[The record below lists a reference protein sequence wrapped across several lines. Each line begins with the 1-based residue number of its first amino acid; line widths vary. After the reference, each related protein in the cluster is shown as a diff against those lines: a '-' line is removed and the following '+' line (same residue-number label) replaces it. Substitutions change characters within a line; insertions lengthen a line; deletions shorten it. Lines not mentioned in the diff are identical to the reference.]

1 MLSMKNPDIMD
12 GAGDRYNALG
22 WAFAI
27 GKGRPSTDYNTPM
40 PIFSASAGAALYRKE
55 YLQKTGLLDELHFA
69 YLEDV
74 DLGYRARILGYRNAY
89 EPTAKVYHAG
99 SATTGSRYN
108 PFKITHSSRNNIYLI
123 YQLHCSEQY
132 IEGSRAV
139 AAAVASLVANH
150 ILSGDTRPLLLS
162 PFTNPTLD
170 HVLVERFSAA
180 DGAPVTLSQLL
191 IYAENRD
198 IPREWV
204 SGVSVLTRTLPF
216 LFLPKLNY
224 EARVVRHVMT
234 EPSPGTLMP
243 VYLLLPKAAVMMDIQ
258 GQKAYI
264 IMDRQAVENL
274 RLAFSRKYINA
285 ASVLKLATDAH
296 DFSESI
302 ALYNDLFS
310 EKRRCSMIRYQ
321 PPFTLF
327 ADEKMALQL
336 VRPGAALQSLPALLE
351 HLQMWSAQAPDLY
364 FCEEGL
370 LQFVRTGKMFDI
382 PPDLCDAPDIPT
394 RRELLLRLRRA
405 AESDHRTLRIVDPA
419 QLALTPSMC
428 VNVFQGRGVVFCQAI
443 QEPDGQYCREYLMQ
457 DPILTEALLTYLD
470 DGHASDWLRSQKYTL
485 DFIDYCLR
493 LL

>member
-1 MLSMKNPDIMD
+1 MSELTQTLKILVTRYPGTMAELARKASIDRSTLYKIVSGQRTPREFQLERLADALELSEEEKSALLLQYKQRGRGPDPRLR
-12 GAGDRYNALG
+12 A
-22 WAFAI
+22 
-27 GKGRPSTDYNTPM
+27 
-40 PIFSASAGAALYRKE
+40 
-55 YLQKTGLLDELHFA
+55 ELHHL
-69 YLEDV
+69 LEVSFRVED
-74 DLGYRARILGYRNAY
+74 
-89 EPTAKVYHAG
+89 
-99 SATTGSRYN
+99 
-108 PFKITHSSRNNIYLI
+108 FTHREGLASNEAAS
-123 YQLHCSEQY
+123 QLRCSEQY

-180 DGAPVTLSQLL
+180 DGAPVALSQLL
-191 IYAENRD
+191 VYAENRD

-204 SGVSVLTRTLPF
+204 SGVSILTRTLPF

-224 EARVVRHVMT
+224 EARVVPSVMT

-274 RLAFSRKYINA
+274 RLAFSRKYLNA

-321 PPFTLF
+321 PPFALF

-351 HLQMWSAQAPDLY
+351 HLHDDVVADG
-364 FCEEGL
+364 E
-370 LQFVRTGKMFDI
+370 
-382 PPDLCDAPDIPT
+382 
-394 RRELLLRLRRA
+394 
-405 AESDHRTLRIVDPA
+405 
-419 QLALTPSMC
+419 
-428 VNVFQGRGVVFCQAI
+428 VFAGF
-443 QEPDGQYCREYLMQ
+443 
-457 DPILTEALLTYLD
+457 
-470 DGHASDWLRSQKYTL
+470 
-485 DFIDYCLR
+485 
-493 LL
+493 

>member
-1 MLSMKNPDIMD
+1 MSELTQTLKILVTRYPGTMAELARKASIDRSTLYKIVSGQRTPREFQLEHLADALELSEEQRSALLLQYKQRGRGPDPRLR
-12 GAGDRYNALG
+12 A
-22 WAFAI
+22 
-27 GKGRPSTDYNTPM
+27 
-40 PIFSASAGAALYRKE
+40 
-55 YLQKTGLLDELHFA
+55 ELHHL
-69 YLEDV
+69 LEVSFRVED
-74 DLGYRARILGYRNAY
+74 
-89 EPTAKVYHAG
+89 
-99 SATTGSRYN
+99 
-108 PFKITHSSRNNIYLI
+108 FTHREGLI
-123 YQLHCSEQY
+123 SNEAASQLRCSEQY

-139 AAAVASLVANH
+139 AAAVAS
-150 ILSGDTRPLLLS
+150 
-162 PFTNPTLD
+162 
-170 HVLVERFSAA
+170 LVERFSAA

-264 IMDRQAVENL
+264 IMDRQAVDNL

-321 PPFTLF
+321 PPFALF

-405 AESDHRTLRIVDPA
+405 AESDRRTLRIVDPA

-443 QEPDGQYCREYLMQ
+443 LEPDGQYCREYLMQ

>member
-1 MLSMKNPDIMD
+1 MSELTQTLKIYVTRYPGTMAELARKASIDRSTLYKIVSGQRTPREFQLEHLADALELSEEQKSALLLQYKQRGRGPDPKLR
-12 GAGDRYNALG
+12 A
-22 WAFAI
+22 
-27 GKGRPSTDYNTPM
+27 
-40 PIFSASAGAALYRKE
+40 
-55 YLQKTGLLDELHFA
+55 ELHHL
-69 YLEDV
+69 LEVSFRVED
-74 DLGYRARILGYRNAY
+74 
-89 EPTAKVYHAG
+89 
-99 SATTGSRYN
+99 
-108 PFKITHSSRNNIYLI
+108 FTHREGLI
-123 YQLHCSEQY
+123 SNEAASQLRCSEQY

-180 DGAPVTLSQLL
+180 DGAPVALSQLL
-191 IYAENRD
+191 VYAENRD

-243 VYLLLPKAAVMMDIQ
+243 VYLLLPKAAV
-258 GQKAYI
+258 
-264 IMDRQAVENL
+264 
-274 RLAFSRKYINA
+274 
-285 ASVLKLATDAH
+285 
-296 DFSESI
+296 
-302 ALYNDLFS
+302 
-310 EKRRCSMIRYQ
+310 
-321 PPFTLF
+321 LF

-405 AESDHRTLRIVDPA
+405 AESDRRTLRIVDSA
-419 QLALTPSMC
+419 QLAPTPSMS

-443 QEPDGQYCREYLMQ
+443 REPDGQYCREYLMQ
-457 DPILTEALLTYLD
+457 DPILTESLLAYLD

>member
-1 MLSMKNPDIMD
+1 MSELTQTLKILVTRYPGTMAELARKASIDRSTLYKIVSGQRTPREFQLEHLADALELSEEQRSALLLQYKQRGRGPDPRLR
-12 GAGDRYNALG
+12 A
-22 WAFAI
+22 
-27 GKGRPSTDYNTPM
+27 
-40 PIFSASAGAALYRKE
+40 
-55 YLQKTGLLDELHFA
+55 ELHHL
-69 YLEDV
+69 LEVSFRVED
-74 DLGYRARILGYRNAY
+74 
-89 EPTAKVYHAG
+89 
-99 SATTGSRYN
+99 
-108 PFKITHSSRNNIYLI
+108 FTHREGLI
-123 YQLHCSEQY
+123 SNEAASQLRCSEQY

-224 EARVVRHVMT
+224 EARVVRHVM
-234 EPSPGTLMP
+234 
-243 VYLLLPKAAVMMDIQ
+243 MDIQ

-274 RLAFSRKYINA
+274 RLAFSRKYLNA

-327 ADEKMALQL
+327 ADEKMALQF

-405 AESDHRTLRIVDPA
+405 AESDRRTLRIVDPA
-419 QLALTPSMC
+419 RLALTPSMC

-443 QEPDGQYCREYLMQ
+443 LEPDGQYCREYLMQ

>member
-1 MLSMKNPDIMD
+1 MSELTQTLKILVTRYPGTMAELARKASIDRSTLYKIVNGQRTPREFQLEHLADALELSDDQRSALLQQYKQRSRGPDPRLR
-12 GAGDRYNALG
+12 A
-22 WAFAI
+22 
-27 GKGRPSTDYNTPM
+27 
-40 PIFSASAGAALYRKE
+40 
-55 YLQKTGLLDELHFA
+55 ELHHL
-69 YLEDV
+69 LEVSFRVEDFTHREGIV
-74 DLGYRARILGYRNAY
+74 SNEAA
-89 EPTAKVYHAG
+89 
-99 SATTGSRYN
+99 SRL
-108 PFKITHSSRNNIYLI
+108 R
-123 YQLHCSEQY
+123 CSEQY

-139 AAAVASLVANH
+139 AAVASLVANH

-170 HVLVERFSAA
+170 HVLLERFSAA
-180 DGAPVTLSQLL
+180 DGAPVALAQLL
-191 IYAENRD
+191 LFAENRD
-198 IPREWV
+198 IPGERV
-204 SGVSVLTRTLPF
+204 SDVSALTRTLPF

-224 EARVVRHVMT
+224 EARVVRSVMT

-243 VYLLLPKAAVMMDIQ
+243 VYLLLPEAAVMMDRQ

-264 IMDRQAVENL
+264 ITDRQAVENL
-274 RLAFSRKYINA
+274 RLAFSRKYLNA
-285 ASVLKLATDAH
+285 ASVLKLATEAH
-296 DFSESI
+296 DLSESM
-302 ALYNDLFS
+302 ALYSDLFS

-321 PPFTLF
+321 PPFALF

-351 HLQMWSAQAPDLY
+351 QLQMWSAQAPDLY

-405 AESDHRTLRIVDPA
+405 AESDRRTLRIVDSA
-419 QLALTPSMC
+419 RLALTPSMC

-443 QEPDGQYCREYLMQ
+443 QEPDGQYCHEYLMQ
-457 DPILTEALLTYLD
+457 NPILTEALLAYLD

>member
-1 MLSMKNPDIMD
+1 MSELTQTLKILVTRYPGTMAELARKASIDRSTLYKIVSGQRTPREFQLEHLADALELSEEEKSALLLQYKQRGRGPDPRLR
-12 GAGDRYNALG
+12 A
-22 WAFAI
+22 
-27 GKGRPSTDYNTPM
+27 
-40 PIFSASAGAALYRKE
+40 
-55 YLQKTGLLDELHFA
+55 ELHHL
-69 YLEDV
+69 LEVSFRVED
-74 DLGYRARILGYRNAY
+74 
-89 EPTAKVYHAG
+89 
-99 SATTGSRYN
+99 
-108 PFKITHSSRNNIYLI
+108 FTHREGLI
-123 YQLHCSEQY
+123 SNEAASQLRCSEQY

-180 DGAPVTLSQLL
+180 DGAPVALSQLL
-191 IYAENRD
+191 VYAENRD

-264 IMDRQAVENL
+264 IMDRRAVENL
-274 RLAFSRKYINA
+274 RLAFSRKYLNA

-321 PPFTLF
+321 PPFALF

-336 VRPGAALQSLPALLE
+336 VR
-351 HLQMWSAQAPDLY
+351 
-364 FCEEGL
+364 
-370 LQFVRTGKMFDI
+370 R
-382 PPDLCDAPDIPT
+382 
-394 RRELLLRLRRA
+394 RRA
-405 AESDHRTLRIVDPA
+405 AVPARPARTPA
-419 QLALTPSMC
+419 DVERPGPGPLFL
-428 VNVFQGRGVVFCQAI
+428 
-443 QEPDGQYCREYLMQ
+443 
-457 DPILTEALLTYLD
+457 
-470 DGHASDWLRSQKYTL
+470 
-485 DFIDYCLR
+485 
-493 LL
+493 

>member
-1 MLSMKNPDIMD
+1 MSELTQTLKILVTRYPGTMAELARKASIDRSTLYKIVSGQRTPREFQLEHLADALELSDD
-12 GAGDRYNALG
+12 QRSALLQQYKQRSRG
-22 WAFAI
+22 
-27 GKGRPSTDYNTPM
+27 TDPRLR
-40 PIFSASAGAALYRKE
+40 A
-55 YLQKTGLLDELHFA
+55 ELHHL
-69 YLEDV
+69 LEASFRVEDFTHREGIV
-74 DLGYRARILGYRNAY
+74 SN
-89 EPTAKVYHAG
+89 ETA
-99 SATTGSRYN
+99 SRL
-108 PFKITHSSRNNIYLI
+108 R
-123 YQLHCSEQY
+123 CSEQY

-139 AAAVASLVANH
+139 AAVASLVANH

-170 HVLVERFSAA
+170 HVLLERFSAA
-180 DGAPVTLSQLL
+180 DGAPVALAQLL
-191 IYAENRD
+191 LFAENRD
-198 IPREWV
+198 IPREQV
-204 SGVSVLTRTLPF
+204 SDVSALTRTLPF

-224 EARVVRHVMT
+224 EARVVRSVMT

-243 VYLLLPKAAVMMDIQ
+243 VYLLLPEAAVMMDRQ

-264 IMDRQAVENL
+264 ITDRQAVENL
-274 RLAFSRKYINA
+274 RLAFSRKYLNA
-285 ASVLKLATDAH
+285 ASVLKLATEAH
-296 DFSESI
+296 DLSKSMS
-302 ALYNDLFS
+302 LYSDLFS

-327 ADEKMALQL
+327 VDEKMALQL

-382 PPDLCDAPDIPT
+382 PPDLCDVPDIPT

-405 AESDHRTLRIVDPA
+405 AESDRRTLRIVDSA
-419 QLALTPSMC
+419 QLAPTPSMS

-443 QEPDGQYCREYLMQ
+443 REPDGQYCREYLMQ

-470 DGHASDWLRSQKYTL
+470 DGHASDWVRSQKYTL

>member
-1 MLSMKNPDIMD
+1 MSELTQTLKILVTRYPGTMAELARKASIDRSTLYKIVSGQRTPREFQLEHLADALELSEEQKSALLLQYKQRGRGPDPRLR
-12 GAGDRYNALG
+12 A
-22 WAFAI
+22 
-27 GKGRPSTDYNTPM
+27 
-40 PIFSASAGAALYRKE
+40 
-55 YLQKTGLLDELHFA
+55 ELHHL
-69 YLEDV
+69 LEVSFRVED
-74 DLGYRARILGYRNAY
+74 
-89 EPTAKVYHAG
+89 
-99 SATTGSRYN
+99 
-108 PFKITHSSRNNIYLI
+108 FTHREGLI
-123 YQLHCSEQY
+123 SNEAASQLRCSEQY

-150 ILSGDTRPLLLS
+150 ILSGD
-162 PFTNPTLD
+162 
-170 HVLVERFSAA
+170 
-180 DGAPVTLSQLL
+180 
-191 IYAENRD
+191 
-198 IPREWV
+198 
-204 SGVSVLTRTLPF
+204 TRTLPF

-274 RLAFSRKYINA
+274 RLAFSRKYLNA

-321 PPFTLF
+321 PPFALF
-327 ADEKMALQL
+327 ADEKIALQL

-405 AESDHRTLRIVDPA
+405 AESDRRTLRIVDPA

-443 QEPDGQYCREYLMQ
+443 LEPDGQYCREYLMQ

>member
-1 MLSMKNPDIMD
+1 MSELTQTLKILVTRYPGTMAELARKASIDRSTLYKIVNGQRTPREFQLEHLADALELSDD
-12 GAGDRYNALG
+12 QRSALLQQYKQRSRG
-22 WAFAI
+22 
-27 GKGRPSTDYNTPM
+27 TDPRLR
-40 PIFSASAGAALYRKE
+40 A
-55 YLQKTGLLDELHFA
+55 ELHHL
-69 YLEDV
+69 LEVSFRVEDFTHREGIV
-74 DLGYRARILGYRNAY
+74 SNEA
-89 EPTAKVYHAG
+89 AG
-99 SATTGSRYN
+99 RL
-108 PFKITHSSRNNIYLI
+108 R
-123 YQLHCSEQY
+123 CSEQY

-170 HVLVERFSAA
+170 RVLVERFSAA
-180 DGAPVTLSQLL
+180 DGAPVALAQLL
-191 IYAENRD
+191 VFAENRD

-204 SGVSVLTRTLPF
+204 SDVSVLTRTLPF

-224 EARVVRHVMT
+224 EARVVRSVMT

-243 VYLLLPKAAVMMDIQ
+243 VYLLLPEAAVMMDRQ

-264 IMDRQAVENL
+264 ITDRRAVENL
-274 RLAFSRKYINA
+274 RLAFSRKYLNA
-285 ASVLKLATDAH
+285 ASVLKLATEAH
-296 DFSESI
+296 DLSESM
-302 ALYNDLFS
+302 ALYSDLFS
-310 EKRRCSMIRYQ
+310 EKCRCSMIRYQ

-327 ADEKMALQL
+327 VDEKTAMQF
-336 VRPGAALQSLPALLE
+336 VRPDAAQQSLPALLE
-351 HLQMWSAQAPDLY
+351 YLRAWSTQAPDLY

-370 LQFVRTGKMFDI
+370 LQLVRTGKMFDV

-405 AESDHRTLRIVDPA
+405 AESDRRTLRIVDSA
-419 QLALTPSMC
+419 QLALTPSMS

-443 QEPDGQYCREYLMQ
+443 QEPNGLYCREYLMQ
-457 DPILTEALLTYLD
+457 DPTLTEALLAYLD
-470 DGHASDWLRSQKYTL
+470 DGHASDWVRSQKYTL